1 MIGHNEAAL
10 CPKCGRSNYEVL
22 FESVTSIYVKPGT
35 PEKDNP
41 NVTTEF
47 CRCNEC
53 GEYFNVEE
61 QGGQII
67 RVIAQGNPHDTPTK
81 AATISTK
88 KNQTVSTGSKG
99 TTTATASVSLPD
111 RTVWTISIGSV
122 VKIAYKGKEYWLD
135 VDAVLKRFGKE
146 IK

>member
-10 CPKCGRSNYEVL
+10 CPKCG
-22 FESVTSIYVKPGT
+22 
-35 PEKDNP
+35 
-41 NVTTEF
+41 
-47 CRCNEC
+47 
-53 GEYFNVEE
+53 
-61 QGGQII
+61 
-67 RVIAQGNPHDTPTK
+67 GNPHDTPTK
-81 AATISTK
+81 AATMSTK

-111 RTVWTISIGSV
+111 RTGWTIDLNIGSV
-122 VKIAYKGKEYWLD
+122 VKIVYKGKEYWLD

>member
-1 MIGHNEAAL
+1 MGLCLHPVHYRWMFARVGAYSHSGCYHYRDKRRIIKMIGHNEAAL

-61 QGGQII
+61 QG
-67 RVIAQGNPHDTPTK
+67 
-81 AATISTK
+81 
-88 KNQTVSTGSKG
+88 
-99 TTTATASVSLPD
+99 
-111 RTVWTISIGSV
+111 
-122 VKIAYKGKEYWLD
+122 
-135 VDAVLKRFGKE
+135 
-146 IK
+146 